1 MCRFCHQHRHHHP
14 LHDRCRLWSTKNNI
28 DVMENAMLYHYHYPP
43 LPYPHRKR
51 LHIGKKR
58 IRRRQVLQIANDV
71 GKICPYWPNILF
83 IQSDLSLQP
92 RCFQLHASCFK
103 VSRRNSHWIIRWWL
117 VSAYESLT
125 STVYVFVTLHLS
137 PSSGVNLPIL
147 HFPWRTSYSF
157 SLMLSDCFFL
167 LLSKN
172 SNLMI
177 LLFGKRM
184 SFPSMFILSI

>member
-1 MCRFCHQHRHHHP
+1 MHFHSYLWQTWWRQWWSIPSNKRMDTFYVSFLSSTSSSSSAPWSMSSLIHKEQYRRHGKCNALP
-14 LHDRCRLWSTKNNI
+14 LSLSSPALSSSQKT
-28 DVMENAMLYHYHYPP
+28 
-43 LPYPHRKR
+43 PHR
-51 LHIGKKR
+51 KR

-83 IQSDLSLQP
+83 IQSDLSLQT

-147 HFPWRTSYSF
+147 HFP
-157 SLMLSDCFFL
+157 LKDFL
-167 LLSKN
+167 
-172 SNLMI
+172 
-177 LLFGKRM
+177 
-184 SFPSMFILSI
+184 FI